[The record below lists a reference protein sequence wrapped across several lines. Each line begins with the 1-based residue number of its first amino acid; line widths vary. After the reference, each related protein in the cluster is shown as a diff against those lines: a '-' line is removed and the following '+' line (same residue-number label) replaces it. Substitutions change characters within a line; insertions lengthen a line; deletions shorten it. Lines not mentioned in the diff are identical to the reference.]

1 MRSAHELIPST
12 NCVDAHVQDTAVNDE
27 LLLNTLQAFAE
38 RPGSLQATRNSC
50 LFQSVGSSKTV
61 RRSYQQ
67 QYCITPY
74 SQELPPPAKL
84 ILRSMFSMYT
94 KQKKRRHICSNSKSP
109 VWERSKTKT
118 KIKRKQQQQNIEQ
131 AAGVISPAD
140 LSNTGW
146 HKFQNPDCFNKA
158 HLFLCFSSATSWNY
172 RAWRCNSIYS

>member
-74 SQELPPPAKL
+74 SQELPPP
-84 ILRSMFSMYT
+84 R
-94 KQKKRRHICSNSKSP
+94 
-109 VWERSKTKT
+109 E
-118 KIKRKQQQQNIEQ
+118 
-131 AAGVISPAD
+131 
-140 LSNTGW
+140 
-146 HKFQNPDCFNKA
+146 A
-158 HLFLCFSSATSWNY
+158 HLAVYVLYVHKTEKTETHMFKLKESRVGAIKNKNKNKTQTTTTKHRTGSGCHQPCRPFKY
-172 RAWRCNSIYS
+172 RLAQISEPGLL